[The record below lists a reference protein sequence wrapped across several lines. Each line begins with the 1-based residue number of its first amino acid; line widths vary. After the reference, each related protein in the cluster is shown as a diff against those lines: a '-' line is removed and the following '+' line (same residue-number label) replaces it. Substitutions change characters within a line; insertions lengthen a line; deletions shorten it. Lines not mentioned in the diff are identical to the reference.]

1 MQDTQPESFTVTE
14 PAEQLQAGF
23 RGWCSRKL
31 GIFVIVDGYAN
42 FIGSIGGIVLS
53 IVLLAVWLVIGS
65 VMGYSNDNWWLI
77 IGTYTGLVRRQATCL
92 TCCSSLCKSNNAQTY
107 IANTLLRG
115 QPVHRRS
122 FSVVNIRAA
131 WLGLHLSTCMH
142 CCCVSLQQ
150 CALSVGAGALV
161 DRASALVDR
170 AGALVDRAGALVDR
184 ASALV
189 DRAGSLVDKSD
200 IQSCSCHCSVRWHC
214 IHFEHFSV

>member
-1 MQDTQPESFTVTE
+1 
-14 PAEQLQAGF
+14 L
-23 RGWCSRKL
+23 
-31 GIFVIVDGYAN
+31 
-42 FIGSIGGIVLS
+42 LS

-122 FSVVNIRAA
+122 LSVVNIRAA

-184 ASALV
+184 AGALVDRASALV

-200 IQSCSCHCSVRWHC
+200 IQSCSCHCSVRWH
-214 IHFEHFSV
+214 